1 MKLTS
6 SPYRSYKNLPT
17 LAGLGSMEEAFHEG
31 LSVEES
37 VKRLKRF
44 HYSFWRLH
52 QICIAHITAEP
63 IYELKMAFS
72 LHGYLA
78 AENDTAIRSRVGE
91 MREPPLGLEK
101 IPHPALGVF
110 FDEILSTPSTEERV
124 LGLYAKAFPAL
135 RVSLRRYITQT
146 NMLADAPSRRVCRM
160 ALLDL
165 DEICA
170 YGEKAVAALV
180 SEEQSQASKQWLSL
194 LDVCL
199 GAAGGL
205 DGVGRILEEQ
215 EPTRYYSSQPYIYDG
230 EPKRDARFPDPFN
243 MGVNAEVFLYDPEKP
258 PEPKMLMMFYKR
270 LREIDVPEMM
280 ASIITETKGKPWGYY
295 RDMTRQLWDEARHAM
310 MGEAGFASLDLDW
323 GKLVMVNAT
332 WARGLNLQ
340 LSPKERHAVLYFIEQ
355 GLMPKTG
362 KRFEWEVSRQIS
374 NPISKTFQDF
384 DWADEVLHARIGR
397 DWYVADMPSAA
408 EAISYGDISWN
419 KVMADWQLWK
429 KDGLTQHRNWWP
441 DLYRAYCEKSGTKP
455 DLDVLAY
462 DTSYESKRADFRE
475 IAVSPNK
482 SLDRR
487 ILESRQLL

>member
-1 MKLTS
+1 MITTPT
-6 SPYRSYKNLPT
+6 PYRSYKGLPP
-17 LAGLGSMEEAFHEG
+17 LAGLSPMEDAFREG
-31 LSVEES
+31 LSVEDC
-37 VKRLKRF
+37 VGRLKRF
-44 HYSFWRLH
+44 HYAFWRLH

-78 AENDTAIRSRVGE
+78 AENDTALRSRIGE

-101 IPHPALGVF
+101 MPHPALGVF
-110 FDEILSTPSTEERV
+110 FDEILSTPSTEERL

-135 RVSLRRYITQT
+135 RDAMRSYIKQT
-146 NMLADAPSRRVCRM
+146 HQLADAPSARLCRI

-165 DEICA
+165 EDICG
-170 YGEKAVAALV
+170 YGEKAVAAVV
-180 SEEQSQASKQWLSL
+180 SEEQRQTSAQWLSL

-199 GAAGGL
+199 AVAGGL
-205 DGVGRILEEQ
+205 DGSGKVIRDQ
-215 EPTRYYSSQPYIYDG
+215 EPTRYYSSKPYVYDG

-243 MGVNAEVFLYDPEKP
+243 MGVNAEVFLYDKDKP
-258 PEPKMLMMFYKR
+258 AEPKMLMMFYKR

-310 MGEAGFASLDLDW
+310 MGETGFASLGLDW
-323 GKLVMVNAT
+323 GKLVMINAT

-340 LSPKERHAVLYFIEQ
+340 LTPKERHAVLYFIEQ

-362 KRFEWEVSRQIS
+362 KRFEWEISRQIR

-397 DWYVADMPSAA
+397 DWYVADMPTTA
-408 EAISYGDISWN
+408 EAISYGDTCWS
-419 KVMADWQLWK
+419 KVMSDWQQWK
-429 KDGLTQHRNWWP
+429 DEGRTEHRNWWP
-441 DLYRAYCEKSGTKP
+441 DLYRAYCEKMSVTP
-455 DLDVLAY
+455 DPDVLAY
-462 DTSYESKRADFRE
+462 DTSYEGKRADLQE
-475 IAVSPNK
+475 ITAS
-482 SLDRR
+482 
-487 ILESRQLL
+487 